1 MSNGQSKSEHIFG
14 GHPVLYSKEKQQF
27 QTRMEIQD
35 SWSLLLSL
43 GMEHRG
49 WDDPLFKEGLSVCS
63 PLIKPPLYI
72 DEEDYPTS
80 REEGCQCSEMGCRR
94 SFTTLAELVSHQRAC
109 HNHACITCHL
119 TLPSH
124 HLLDLHI
131 LEEHDTLFH
140 LMAEKKPMYQCYL
153 ETCSEKFNNPTE
165 RKNHCI
171 QQHKF
176 PSSYRFDTSQKKLG
190 KKKGKHKAM
199 QTKEQSRMEFDEPE
213 WRKNDMDKDDTE
225 TKLQKDG
232 ISSKKPI
239 SNIPNYF
246 SFGSGVTRGF
256 RGVSH
261 GVRGRAVV
269 SNYQKNSNKN
279 RNYDINMKD
288 IEEALC
294 TK

>member
-1 MSNGQSKSEHIFG
+1 MCKFWQSE
-14 GHPVLYSKEKQQF
+14 VEKGVILPLQILNPE
-27 QTRMEIQD
+27 TNEVSACD
-35 SWSLLLSL
+35 CS
-43 GMEHRG
+43 GTHR
-49 WDDPLFKEGLSVCS
+49 
-63 PLIKPPLYI
+63 
-72 DEEDYPTS
+72 
-80 REEGCQCSEMGCRR
+80 EGCQCSEMGCRR

-109 HNHACITCHL
+109 HTHACITCHL

-153 ETCSEKFNNPTE
+153 ETCSEKFMNPTE

-199 QTKEQSRMEFDEPE
+199 QSKEQSRMEFDEPE
-213 WRKNDMDKDDTE
+213 WKNDVDKDDTE

-232 ISSKKPI
+232 ISSNKPI
-239 SNIPNYF
+239 SKMPNYF

-279 RNYDINMKD
+279 RNNDINMKD